1 LFLGGHLV
9 HRVEQW
15 YGYGFGFWHITT
27 HCVPVLWCCGY
38 SWVYCNKVILIFFL
52 HFKLCFVSLF
62 SLVFSLCH
70 IMTEPNMA
78 VRAACTSSLLPP
90 APAPAAAAGAAVA
103 VAVGMVGVGAAAAAA
118 AAPAEAAVAGQQGA
132 YPLLAFS
139 LSFLVIFSYIY
150 IHMQMY
156 IQCFNEKKPQVS
168 FDTA

>member
-1 LFLGGHLV
+1 MFC
-9 HRVEQW
+9 
-15 YGYGFGFWHITT
+15 ITFFI
-27 HCVPVLWCCGY
+27 
-38 SWVYCNKVILIFFL
+38 SFFL
-52 HFKLCFVSLF
+52 VSHHDRTKYGCASRMYILTF
-62 SLVFSLCH
+62 TTSTS
-70 IMTEPNMA
+70 
-78 VRAACTSSLLPP
+78 TSSSSR
-90 APAPAAAAGAAVA
+90 GS
-103 VAVGMVGVGAAAAAA
+103 GGSGSGNGGSGSSTAAAA